1 MADVM
6 ADSTERMLVQWEPVA
21 ARGET
26 IDLASEMMHLTQRI
40 IVRTMFST
48 ELGPDAEIVNRTW
61 PIVNQRIGETIWAA
75 PLETRLPLPANRR
88 FHRSRG

>member
-48 ELGPDAEIVNRTW
+48 ELRAGRRDRELHLADRERTH
-61 PIVNQRIGETIWAA
+61 
-75 PLETRLPLPANRR
+75 RR
-88 FHRSRG
+88 E